1 MAISM
6 DVVKV
11 AVSFRDD
18 RGEIID
24 VLKKGVIEYVTIIRS
39 NKGAVR
45 ANHFHKDT
53 YQYVYVLDG
62 LLRVVSQM
70 PGEPPTEVRLEAGD
84 MILNV
89 PDERHAFE
97 ALADTTFLVLTRG
110 PRGGDD
116 YESDT
121 FRLDTPLILPRKV
134 EPA

>member
-1 MAISM
+1 M

-11 AVSFRDD
+11 PVSFRDE

-39 NKGAVR
+39 RKGAVR

-53 YQYVYVLDG
+53 YQYVYVLEG
-62 LLRVVSQM
+62 SLRVVSQM
-70 PGEPPTEVRLEAGD
+70 PDEPVSEVRLEAGD
-84 MILNV
+84 LILNV

-97 ALADTTFLVLTRG
+97 ALSDTTFLVLTRG

-116 YESDT
+116 YERDT
-121 FRLDTPLILPRKV
+121 FRLDEPLIAPRRIG
-134 EPA
+134 PA

>member
-1 MAISM
+1 M

-11 AVSFRDD
+11 PVSFRDD

-24 VLKKGVIEYVTIIRS
+24 VLKKGLIEYVTIIRS
-39 NKGAVR
+39 RKGAVR

-53 YQYVYVLDG
+53 HQYVYVLDG
-62 LLRVVSQM
+62 SLRVVSQM
-70 PGEPPTEVRLEAGD
+70 PGEPASDVRLEAGD
-84 MILNV
+84 LILNV
-89 PDERHAFE
+89 PHERHAFE

-116 YESDT
+116 YERDT
-121 FRLDTPLILPRKV
+121 FRLDEPLIAPPKV

>member
-1 MAISM
+1 M
-6 DVVKV
+6 DVMKV
-11 AVSFRDD
+11 PVSFRDD

-24 VLKKGVIEYVTIIRS
+24 VLKKGTIEYVTIIRS
-39 NKGAVR
+39 RQGAVR

-62 LLRVVSQM
+62 SLRVVSQM
-70 PGEPPTEVRLEAGD
+70 PGEPASEAVLQAGD
-84 MILNV
+84 LILNV
-89 PDERHAFE
+89 PQERHAFE
-97 ALADTTFLVLTRG
+97 ALSDTTFLVLTRG

-121 FRLDTPLILPRKV
+121 YRLDEPLIAPRRV

>member
-1 MAISM
+1 MEVMKI
-6 DVVKV
+6 
-11 AVSFRDD
+11 AVSFRDE

-24 VLKKGVIEYVTIIRS
+24 VLKKTSVEFATIIRS
-39 NKGAVR
+39 RKGAVR

-53 YQYVYVLDG
+53 WQYVYVLDG

-70 PGEPPTEVRLEAGD
+70 PNEAPTEVKLEAGD

-89 PDERHAFE
+89 PHERHAFE

-121 FRLDTPLILPRKV
+121 YRLEVPLIPPRKV
-134 EPA
+134 APA